1 MLGGDCCQFGLGG
14 WGEGGRERGRRTR
27 TDLSTEARRG
37 RSWTPASRVAT
48 EEERK
53 EMEARREETQSV

>member
-1 MLGGDCCQFGLGG
+1 MLGGRGVLAGM
-14 WGEGGRERGRRTR
+14 GGREKGEGRRTR

-53 EMEARREETQSV
+53 EREARREETQSV

>member
-1 MLGGDCCQFGLGG
+1 MLGGDLLVWFGRMGG
-14 WGEGGRERGRRTR
+14 GERTR

-53 EMEARREETQSV
+53 ESEARREETQSV